1 MKPLLDIA
9 TRLEAIAKELD
20 AGHLID
26 PDDIRLEARRIRMQ
40 AEMGNSAY
48 LTKGQIRFISDSTSG
63 RIASGI
69 LPSAVRLFSTVP
81 IPQICLAASCT

>member
-40 AEMGNSAY
+40 AEMEEEG
-48 LTKGQIRFISDSTSG
+48 LLD
-63 RIASGI
+63 
-69 LPSAVRLFSTVP
+69 
-81 IPQICLAASCT
+81 

>member
-9 TRLEAIAKELD
+9 NRLEAIAKELD

-40 AEMGNSAY
+40 AEMGE
-48 LTKGQIRFISDSTSG
+48 LGLSD
-63 RIASGI
+63 
-69 LPSAVRLFSTVP
+69 
-81 IPQICLAASCT
+81 